1 MILGA
6 KIEIGGTVWSLTP
19 AQYEAY
25 TAADSAFN
33 KARVARDK
41 ALGEPERYPK
51 GICNFWILNVR
62 LTHDGNE
69 FIPAETEGDL
79 NVIETSASGNRVLKG
94 LFYPAGKSGFGEVTW
109 PRFERIGR

>member
-6 KIEIGGTVWSLTP
+6 KVAIDGAVYTLTP
-19 AQYEAY
+19 EQYKAY
-25 TAADSAFN
+25 MDADSAFN
-33 KARVARDK
+33 KARVTRDK
-41 ALGEPERYPK
+41 SLGEPTKYPL

-69 FIPAETEGDL
+69 YIPTGTEGDI

-109 PRFERIGR
+109 PRFERIR